1 MVRGASIRSA
11 AEESCMTLPEYS
23 SVIVTRD
30 IPEAALAA
38 GDVSGIVMIHEDANK
53 APIGYILEIIAVNGD
68 SLDIVSVRLNDVRAA
83 SDYDLTLA
91 RSAAYYMLI

>member
-1 MVRGASIRSA
+1 MQRGLSLRSA
-11 AEESCMTLPEYS
+11 AKGSCMTLPEYS

-30 IPEAALAA
+30 IPEARLAA
-38 GDVSGIVMIHEDANK
+38 GELGVIVMIHEDANK
-53 APIGYILEIIAVNGD
+53 TPIGYILEIIAVNGD

-91 RSAAYYMLI
+91 RSAA